1 MFMLSITINT
11 QTPPIKLNLTYQQ
24 LIEKY
29 GNIDIPVNLE
39 QLEESDYQVSVG
51 GVSRMLVQFTN
62 YFKLLP
68 TWVSLGPGYPETAV
82 YKNIKIRYVDLD
94 PENLKKFTKFKE
106 GFYNQIHKVSEYNF
120 NAQDY
125 LSYTIYNWKSAEALI
140 KEFEDT
146 DVYFINDFQ
155 QLQVGGIIG
164 PSAPAI
170 FWYHIPL
177 IPENINQQLR
187 TFLRKSFDGFD
198 EVILSTKRDLEG
210 YIRLGAGVTAKQ
222 VYPFIDHNSL
232 KEPRESDIRKVLD
245 KLNLKQDEK
254 KILVVGRMDPI
265 KSQDLAISAIKNVGA
280 KLILVGDGSF
290 TGSTLAR
297 GKSSGW
303 REYLNRRA
311 KEEGVEDKVI
321 FAGYLNEEELFAI
334 YKASDVVVLPSK
346 LEGFGLTVCEGWRY
360 RKPAVVSS
368 GAGVSELILD
378 GVNGYKFEAG
388 DVLSLSDAIKKALS
402 AKKEIGE
409 LGFETM
415 LQWCSLK
422 ASSERLMEIIED
434 AYKIYQKTP
443 KP

>member
-1 MFMLSITINT
+1 MLSITINS

-29 GNIDIPVNLE
+29 GSIDVPVNIEMLDNN
-39 QLEESDYQVSVG
+39 DYQISVG
-51 GVSRMLVQFTN
+51 GVSRMLIQFAN
-62 YFKLLP
+62 YFNLTP
-68 TWVSLGPGYPETAV
+68 SWVSLGPGYPERAV
-82 YKNIKIRYVDLD
+82 FKNINIRYVDLD
-94 PENLKKFTKFKE
+94 PENLKRFTRFKE
-106 GFYNQIHKVSEYNF
+106 GFYNQIHKVSQYEF

-140 KEFEDT
+140 KEFEQT

-177 IPENINQQLR
+177 IPENLNQQLR

-232 KEPRESDIRKVLD
+232 KEPSYADIRNVLD
-245 KLNLKQDEK
+245 RLNLKDDEK
-254 KILVVGRMDPI
+254 KVLVVGRMDPI
-265 KSQDLAISAIKNVGA
+265 KSQDIAIKAIKNIDA

-290 TGSTLAR
+290 TGSTLSR
-297 GKSSGW
+297 GKSSSW
-303 REYLNRRA
+303 LEQLKQVAIN
-311 KEEGVEDKVI
+311 EGVKDKVV
-321 FAGYLNEEELFAI
+321 FAGYLSEDELFAI
-334 YKASDVVVLPSK
+334 YKASDAVVLPSRV
-346 LEGFGLTVCEGWRY
+346 EGFGLTVCEGWRY
-360 RKPAVVSS
+360 KKPVVVSS
-368 GAGVSELILD
+368 GAGVSELILE
-378 GVNGYKFEAG
+378 GINGYRFESG
-388 DVLSLSDAIKKALS
+388 NPSSLSEGIKRALS
-402 AKKEIGE
+402 SKSEVGE
-409 LGFETM
+409 LGYETM
-415 LQWCSLK
+415 MQWCSLK

-434 AYKIYQKTP
+434 AYSIYQKP
-443 KP
+443 FQK